1 MMKDC
6 LEECEAEVLIDPNS
20 FSDDGTFSLGGTSI
34 SPEENG
40 SHIQFRMEDQIGAFG
55 KL

>member
-34 SPEENG
+34 SPDASRYKRTTKINV
-40 SHIQFRMEDQIGAFG
+40 S
-55 KL
+55 